1 MKFQTI
7 FLMFLFLI
15 IFQFKYSYSQVIWKS
30 DGTVIGPKGEI
41 KRKSY
46 GVRFQEQIKNP
57 TLEWPKASLYG
68 DNPKNY
74 LSN

>member
-30 DGTVIGPKGEI
+30 DGTIIESDGET

-46 GVRFQEQIKNP
+46 GLRFQEQIKNP
-57 TLEWPKASLYG
+57 AL
-68 DNPKNY
+68 
-74 LSN
+74 